1 MVQQAIDN
9 RSLQETELLK
19 EVPLI
24 LDRRRDAGLEGLV
37 GGLDAA
43 IINVAQEGLVP
54 ATREL
59 LRYTGHTCDEAFFNP
74 SASTFL
80 LSCAGSASLIFRSRN
95 GGYNP
100 FERFNTAPIAKTLPN
115 TRLETL
121 VFTTPD
127 IWEYVAIQKERGV
140 SFLTDTPVKLRHG
153 LFIQTLPSQ
162 FTGNSLGF
170 VEWHTDDHRSY
181 LPASGITEE
190 PLLPKPFSGYQTG
203 ISVLD
208 HAATRVRA
216 HERNAAILEFLSL
229 TNYHYDFA
237 VYVKSLNSITSVARR
252 KKDDFAMVFT
262 SGIMGDTG
270 GDASGPTEKF
280 IRNYGT
286 RVHHI
291 AFRTERIV
299 ETVAALK
306 ADGMAFLLDLVG
318 SPEEGL
324 RQIFTVPSPH
334 TMLVTEYIQR
344 YGDFDGFFTKSNVEK
359 LTRATERQ

>member
-181 LPASGITEE
+181 LPPGS
-190 PLLPKPFSGYQTG
+190 Q
-203 ISVLD
+203 
-208 HAATRVRA
+208 
-216 HERNAAILEFLSL
+216 
-229 TNYHYDFA
+229 
-237 VYVKSLNSITSVARR
+237 KSPCCPNPS
-252 KKDDFAMVFT
+252 
-262 SGIMGDTG
+262 
-270 GDASGPTEKF
+270 P
-280 IRNYGT
+280 GT
-286 RVHHI
+286 RP
-291 AFRTERIV
+291 ASRCSTMQRQGSGRTNATLQSWNSFR
-299 ETVAALK
+299 
-306 ADGMAFLLDLVG
+306 
-318 SPEEGL
+318 SPTT
-324 RQIFTVPSPH
+324 ITISPY
-334 TMLVTEYIQR
+334 T
-344 YGDFDGFFTKSNVEK
+344 
-359 LTRATERQ
+359 